1 MRLYEAFQLV
11 TEIIREDIKYTLE
24 RNENFDEEFLDEVI
38 DFLETRCDVLN
49 RAEIRERNWN
59 RSRNL
64 EK

>member
-11 TEIIREDIKYTLE
+11 TETIREDIKYTLE
-24 RNENFDEEFLDEVI
+24 RNENFDEEFLEKVI
-38 DFLETRCDVLN
+38 NFLETRCDVLN

>member
-24 RNENFDEEFLDEVI
+24 RNENFDEEFLEKVI

>member
-11 TEIIREDIKYTLE
+11 TETIREDIKYTSE
-24 RNENFDEEFLDEVI
+24 RNENFDEEFLEKAI

>member
-1 MRLYEAFQLV
+1 MRLIEAFELV
-11 TEIIREDIKYTLE
+11 TNSIEDDIKYTLE
-24 RNENFDEEFLDEVI
+24 RNENFDEEFLEKVI
-38 DFLETRCDVLN
+38 NFLETRCDVLN